1 MQIVPSKVAH
11 HMPTREALHAYL
23 EDAIAFVTQSL
34 RGEIP
39 VELKAWPLSMQADIR
54 FQAEGL
60 INRFDDR
67 HKRDATLRAREQVAI
82 SGFGADYSRLSPS
95 QQNRVNQYVQIAV
108 QSYEAHLQG
117 LTEPVPA
124 TRANELQ
131 PEHERRKVS

>member
-1 MQIVPSKVAH
+1 
-11 HMPTREALHAYL
+11 MPTREALHAYL
-23 EDAIAFVTQSL
+23 EDAIAFVTQSV
-34 RGEIP
+34 REEP
-39 VELKAWPLSMQADIR
+39 HVPLKSWPLPMQAEVR

-95 QQNRVNQYVQIAV
+95 QQNRVNAYVQIAV

-117 LTEPVPA
+117 LTEPVPES
-124 TRANELQ
+124 RAKELQ